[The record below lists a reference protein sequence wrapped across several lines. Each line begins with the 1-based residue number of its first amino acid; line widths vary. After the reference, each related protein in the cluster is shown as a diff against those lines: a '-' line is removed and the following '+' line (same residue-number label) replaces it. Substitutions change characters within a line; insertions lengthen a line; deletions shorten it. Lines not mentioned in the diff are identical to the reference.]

1 MTLYLGLK
9 YLTIFE
15 DGRCAFDANNAR
27 EAVLPGHDGPVR
39 DESAELRCNSS
50 QKWKVRAPTDVRAH
64 RDQNVPLEKTFRAV
78 LITTK
83 NIEEVC

>member
-1 MTLYLGLK
+1 MTPYFRLK

-15 DGRCAFDANNAR
+15 DGRCAFNADNAG
-27 EAVLPGHDGPVR
+27 EAILPGHDGPVR
-39 DESAELRCNSS
+39 DESAELRCNST

-83 NIEEVC
+83 DIEDVC